1 MTRKELINI
10 IKRDNLGEEV
20 KKNFGGRNY
29 TNLSTDALNAWY
41 EARKVSK
48 ETIEQPKVQPTE
60 VKNTNIPDYFVRF
73 ISVLQSNRTISAE
86 QAAFILK

>member
-1 MTRKELINI
+1 MTRKELIDI

-20 KKNFGGRNY
+20 KKNFSGRNY
-29 TNLSTDALNAWY
+29 TNLSTDVLNAWY
-41 EARKVSK
+41 EARKGSK
-48 ETIEQPKVQPTE
+48 ETIKQPKVQPTE